1 MTGARARLIVR
12 PQHRPLEGSVPV
24 PSDRSITHRALI
36 LAALSN
42 GPCELRG
49 FAYGND
55 NLGTLRALGA
65 LGVRFEDDGKG
76 TVRLR
81 GVGLRG
87 LKAPSAEIDCGHSP
101 STARLLAGVLS
112 AQPFASRLVGSPALS
127 RRRMKAVVAP
137 LVQRGAVI
145 QASACSA
152 HPDDV
157 ALPLE
162 ITGLASGERL
172 AAIEYAMSSPN
183 DHAKG
188 ALLFS
193 GLFAS
198 GPTVIFEP
206 IISRDHTERLMSEL
220 KLPVRAAGP
229 MVSLHPPAD
238 PLAIRGF
245 DVDLPGD
252 ITAAAFVL
260 AAAELVPGSN
270 VSTRRTGLNPTRA
283 GILEVLRAFGGR
295 MGITPKGDA
304 LGEPWGEVN
313 AVGSVLRGTKISGE
327 IALRTLDELPVI
339 CALAARAR
347 GVTEVSDVAELRE
360 EDTDR
365 IAALSELLRA
375 FGVQATARPD
385 GIVIEG
391 QPERALTAANVNCGG
406 DHRVAMTAALL
417 GLLADGESTIDD
429 VDCLAVSFPRFAGTL
444 RALGANIEVQR

>member
-1 MTGARARLIVR
+1 MTVARLIVR
-12 PQHRPLEGSVPV
+12 PQRRPLEGSVPV

-42 GPCELRG
+42 APCELRG
-49 FAYGND
+49 FAYGSD

-87 LKAPSAEIDCGHSP
+87 LKAPATDIDCGLSRT
-101 STARLLAGVLS
+101 TARLLTGVLS
-112 AQPFASRLVGSPALS
+112 AQPFASRLVGSPALY

-137 LVQRGAVI
+137 LIQRGAVI
-145 QASACSA
+145 RAAACSA
-152 HPDDV
+152 HADDV

-162 ITGLASGERL
+162 IGGLSAGQRLSG
-172 AAIEYAMSSPN
+172 IEYAMTTPN

-206 IISRDHTERLMSEL
+206 VVSRDHTERLMSEL
-220 KLPVRAAGP
+220 DLPVRTAGS

-238 PLAIRGF
+238 PLSIRGF

-260 AAAELVPGSN
+260 AAGELVPGSN
-270 VSTRRTGLNPTRA
+270 VSTRRTSLNPTRA
-283 GILEVLRAFGGR
+283 GILDVLRAFGGR

-304 LGEPWGEVN
+304 LGEPWGEIN

-327 IALRTLDELPVI
+327 MALRTLDELPVI
-339 CALAARAR
+339 CVLAARAR
-347 GVTEVSDVAELRE
+347 GVTEISDMAQLRE

-365 IAALSELLRA
+365 IAALSEILRA

-391 QPERALTAANVNCGG
+391 QPERPLTFARVSCGG
-406 DHRVAMTAALL
+406 DHRVAMAAALL
-417 GLLADGESTIDD
+417 GLLADGESVVSD

>member
-1 MTGARARLIVR
+1 MTPARLIVR
-12 PQHRPLEGSVPV
+12 PQKTPLEGSVPV

-65 LGVRFEDDGKG
+65 LGVRYEDDQKG

-81 GVGLRG
+81 GVGLAG
-87 LKAPSAEIDCGHSP
+87 LKAPEAEIDCGHSP
-101 STARLLAGVLS
+101 TTARLLTGVLS
-112 AQPFASRLVGSPALS
+112 AQPFDSRLVGSKGLS

-137 LVQRGAVI
+137 LMQRGARI
-145 QASACSA
+145 LASESSA
-152 HPDDV
+152 HSDDV
-157 ALPLE
+157 ALPLD
-162 ITGLASGERL
+162 ITGLESGKRL
-172 AAIEYAMSSPN
+172 TGIEYAMLAPN

-188 ALLFS
+188 ALLFA

-206 IISRDHTERLMSEL
+206 VVSRDHTERLMSEL
-220 KLPVRAAGP
+220 GMPIKTAGS

-238 PLAIRGF
+238 PLSIRGF

-252 ITAAAFVL
+252 ISAAAFVL

-283 GILEVLRAFGGR
+283 GVLEALRAFGGR
-295 MGITPKGDA
+295 MGITPKGDS
-304 LGEPWGEVN
+304 LGEPWGDVN

-327 IALRTLDELPVI
+327 VALRTLDELPVL

-347 GVTEVSDVAELRE
+347 GVTEISDVGELRE
-360 EDTDR
+360 EEPDR
-365 IAALSELLRA
+365 IDALTDLLRA
-375 FGVQATARPD
+375 FGVQASARPD
-385 GIVIEG
+385 GLVIEG
-391 QPERALTAANVNCGG
+391 QPERPLQAVRVSCNG
-406 DHRVAMTAALL
+406 DHRVAMAAAVL
-417 GLLADGESTIDD
+417 GLLADGESIIDD

-444 RALGANIEVQR
+444 RALGADVEVQR

>member
-1 MTGARARLIVR
+1 MTAARLLVR
-12 PQHRPLEGSVPV
+12 PQKTALKGSVPV
-24 PSDRSITHRALI
+24 PSDRSITHRLLI
-36 LAALSN
+36 LGALSN

-49 FAYGND
+49 FAYGSD

-65 LGVRFEDDGKG
+65 LGVRYEDDQRG

-81 GVGLRG
+81 GVGLAG
-87 LKAPSAEIDCGHSP
+87 LRATAEAIDCGHSP
-101 STARLLAGVLS
+101 TSARLLAGVLS
-112 AQPFASRLVGSPALS
+112 GQSFGSRLVGSPALS
-127 RRRMKAVVAP
+127 RRRMSPVVLP
-137 LVQRGAVI
+137 LLQRGA
-145 QASACSA
+145 
-152 HPDDV
+152 
-157 ALPLE
+157 L
-162 ITGLASGERL
+162 ITGEPSPVYAGDLAFPLTIGGLEPNQRL
-172 AAIEYAMSSPN
+172 AGLEYAMTAPN

-206 IISRDHTERLMSEL
+206 VVSRDHTERLMSEL
-220 KLPVRAAGP
+220 SLPIQTAGS

-245 DVDLPGD
+245 EVDVPGD
-252 ITAAAFVL
+252 ITAASFVL

-295 MGITPKGDA
+295 VAVIPKGDS
-304 LGEPWGEVN
+304 LGEPWGEIN

-327 IALRTLDELPVI
+327 VALRSLDEIPVV
-339 CALAARAR
+339 CALAARAH
-347 GVTEVSDVAELRE
+347 GVTEIGDVGELRE
-360 EDTDR
+360 EGPDR
-365 IAALSELLRA
+365 VAALCDVLRA

-385 GIVIEG
+385 GLLIEG
-391 QPERALTAANVNCGG
+391 QPERPLRAARVASNG
-406 DHRVAMTAALL
+406 DHRLAMTAAVLAL
-417 GLLADGESTIDD
+417 VADGESVVDD

-444 RALGANIEVQR
+444 RALGADVEVQR

>member
-1 MTGARARLIVR
+1 MTQARLVVR
-12 PQHRPLEGSVPV
+12 PQRSPLEGSVPV

-36 LAALSN
+36 LGALSN

-49 FAYGND
+49 FAYGSD

-65 LGVRFEDDGKG
+65 LGVRFEDDQKG

-81 GVGLRG
+81 GVGLAG
-87 LKAPSAEIDCGHSP
+87 LKAPEADLDCGHSP
-101 STARLLAGVLS
+101 TTARLLTGVLS
-112 AQPFASRLVGSPALS
+112 AQPFSSRLVGSERLS
-127 RRRMKAVVAP
+127 RRRMKAVVEP
-137 LVQRGAVI
+137 LNLRGAAIHGARCAVD
-145 QASACSA
+145 
-152 HPDDV
+152 PEDY

-162 ITGLASGERL
+162 IAGLARGQRL
-172 AAIEYAMSSPN
+172 GGFEYAMTAPN

-206 IISRDHTERLMSEL
+206 MVSRDHTERLMSQL
-220 KLPVRAAGP
+220 GMPIQTAGS

-245 DVDLPGD
+245 EVDLPGD
-252 ITAAAFVL
+252 ISAAAFVL
-260 AAAELVPGSN
+260 VAAELVPGSN

-283 GILEVLRAFGGR
+283 GILEVIRAFGGR
-295 MGITPKGDA
+295 MGITPKGDS

-313 AVGSVLRGTKISGE
+313 AVGSVLRGTRVSGE
-327 IALRTLDELPVI
+327 VALRAMDEIPAA

-347 GVTEVSDVAELRE
+347 GVTEISEVAELH
-360 EDTDR
+360 EDEPDR
-365 IAALSELLRA
+365 VLALCELLRA

-385 GIVIEG
+385 GLVIEG
-391 QPERALTAANVNCGG
+391 QADRPLRAAHVTSGG
-406 DHRVAMTAALL
+406 DHRLAMTAAIL
-417 GLLADGESTIDD
+417 GLVADGETIVDD

-444 RALGANIEVQR
+444 RALGADLEVRR